1 MRYLRRDVL
10 KAGAQIGAASA
21 LLMAKASA
29 AVRLSARPDNPSKT
43 LAI

>member
-21 LLMAKASA
+21 MALVYISNRTIEYFDSFF
-29 AVRLSARPDNPSKT
+29 VYFV
-43 LAI
+43 